1 MRGRGQ
7 AFDMKSIK
15 HIELLVS
22 HEQQCIVTIKAG
34 IISQSFCFSPR
45 SSEYN
50 EEINRFE
57 RWVLCIN
64 LKDIF

>member
-1 MRGRGQ
+1 
-7 AFDMKSIK
+7 MKSIK

-22 HEQQCIVTIKAG
+22 HEQQCNVTIKAG
-34 IISQSFCFSPR
+34 IISQSFWFWAR

-57 RWVLCIN
+57 RGVLCIN

>member
-1 MRGRGQ
+1 
-7 AFDMKSIK
+7 MKSIK

-50 EEINRFE
+50 EKINRFE
-57 RWVLCIN
+57 RGVLCIN